1 MLPTEDYGIM
11 RRVKEIIFPAPTAA
25 EMGFTRHWGKF
36 ASRSLP
42 PGSGKT
48 LKVKSSRSELLEE
61 RSSRSEL
68 FRTLLGHEPITVFF
82 DEAEKLLRRDPPKP
96 RTRITYANHKW
107 YAGTPAYPNNKWFRI
122 LGLSLR

>member
-25 EMGFTRHWGKF
+25 EMGFTRLSGKF

-48 LKVKSSRSELLEE
+48 LKMKMKKDLMVRN
-61 RSSRSEL
+61 EL
-68 FRTLLGHEPITVFF
+68 FRTICHSPIVVFF
-82 DEAEKLLRRDPPKP
+82 DEAEKLLRYDPPKP
-96 RTRITYANHKW
+96 RTRITYPNNKW

-122 LGLSLR
+122 MGLSPR

>member
-25 EMGFTRHWGKF
+25 EMGFTRLSGKF

-48 LKVKSSRSELLEE
+48 LKMKSST
-61 RSSRSEL
+61 SEL
-68 FRTLLGHEPITVFF
+68 FRTILGHEPIMVIF
-82 DEAEKLLRRDPPKP
+82 DEAEKLLRYDPPKP
-96 RTRITYANHKW
+96 RTRITYPNHKW

-122 LGLSLR
+122 MGLSPR